1 MDHHGPGCQ
10 ATARER
16 NLAIGALLGVVLGL
30 FPISYLSFQFDIKT
44 QALEVDETLLQEQIQ
59 YAKAGKQSAFNFL
72 LDQFWNQ
79 VYGFQLKRV
88 RSEYEAEDI
97 TIETFSKAFDK
108 IDSYDQSYK
117 FQTWLI
123 TISKNIQID
132 KSRKSN
138 ASITTRATE
147 AQAEQFN
154 RIADQTPSPEDKLI
168 TEQNLA
174 QLLQYI
180 KMLKPHY
187 QEVINLRYFQEMSYN
202 EISSTLD
209 EPLNNVKVRLLRA
222 RKLLAEIINQND
234 EA

>member
-1 MDHHGPGCQ
+1 MEIDPQ
-10 ATARER
+10 
-16 NLAIGALLGVVLGL
+16 LLNKY
-30 FPISYLSFQFDIKT
+30 I
-44 QALEVDETLLQEQIQ
+44 QE
-59 YAKAGKQSAFNFL
+59 AKQGKQAAFNFL

-88 RSEYEAEDI
+88 HSEYDAEDI

-108 IDSYDQSYK
+108 IASFDESYK

-147 AQAEQFN
+147 AQAEQFEK
-154 RIADQTPSPEDKLI
+154 IIDQTPSPIDKLI

-174 QLLQYI
+174 QLLRYI

-202 EISSTLD
+202 EISNSLD

-234 EA
+234 RA